1 MFIFMLKIRTFH
13 VTLTHLTIIIDSFYN
28 CTLETHYLPGIM
40 NCRDTGFYNNN
51 NKMQTQTDAKENLW
65 QY

>member
-1 MFIFMLKIRTFH
+1 MLKIRTLH

-40 NCRDTGFYNNN
+40 NCRDTGLYNNN
-51 NKMQTQTDAKENLW
+51 NNKTQTQTDAKENLGP
-65 QY
+65 Y